1 MSSYVKL
8 YKEKLK
14 EEKMHTDSGRVIEEN
29 KVGVNFALLSDWDSI
44 DKDKQKLPQVS
55 TNSNIVY
62 GSVVPN
68 VIKFESPTQETK
80 LNVVPIQSGFN
91 AKTISNKTSSHN
103 VISSINNNTLSLVNK
118 FSSRPPEI
126 SNNVQSTV
134 NKEKEIKE
142 LNSLRAENTAQIN
155 PINYYE
161 NYHQVNASN
170 NIQQVENNNNKE
182 NDVNSNNIVSSNRAN
197 NSFKKDDNDNELHCS
212 IHDDSLNI
220 TQQQMED
227 LNNEVNVLYKEMK
240 DNYKKSNYTKKKQA
254 KNLQPSTKA
263 QNKKAKLEPLLIKQK
278 EIIQKTKRNPS
289 PIMAINNNY
298 QNVNVIQNPTQLP
311 NQIPPYPIQMNP
323 YPYPY
328 QIPVQYPYQMPQ
340 QFYPMMMYNNNMMN
354 NQQMSP
360 INNQIEQKKPK
371 REIKYKPKGL
381 KEYKEKYEN
390 KSNNYYNLN
399 KLPAGLGPNIG
410 TKDWEEKHQRA
421 LKMKEYSKMIDKEK
435 ELQKINQIKNN
446 TIEDV
451 PREMKEMLNDSL
463 DEDITDKR
471 TISTKNYKRVSVPR
485 RKIETHHSSK
495 TNPKSKVYT
504 TYKPKEVKLP
514 PIPKSGMSKPKKK
527 EIHKEDEMTKQ
538 FMEEKNPELENLL
551 LNHNV
556 YKSKVDKIKEH
567 LYKL

>member
-1 MSSYVKL
+1 M
-8 YKEKLK
+8 
-14 EEKMHTDSGRVIEEN
+14 
-29 KVGVNFALLSDWDSI
+29 
-44 DKDKQKLPQVS
+44 
-55 TNSNIVY
+55 
-62 GSVVPN
+62 
-68 VIKFESPTQETK
+68 
-80 LNVVPIQSGFN
+80 
-91 AKTISNKTSSHN
+91 
-103 VISSINNNTLSLVNK
+103 
-118 FSSRPPEI
+118 
-126 SNNVQSTV
+126 
-134 NKEKEIKE
+134 
-142 LNSLRAENTAQIN
+142 
-155 PINYYE
+155 
-161 NYHQVNASN
+161 
-170 NIQQVENNNNKE
+170 
-182 NDVNSNNIVSSNRAN
+182 
-197 NSFKKDDNDNELHCS
+197 
-212 IHDDSLNI
+212 
-220 TQQQMED
+220 
-227 LNNEVNVLYKEMK
+227 
-240 DNYKKSNYTKKKQA
+240 
-254 KNLQPSTKA
+254 
-263 QNKKAKLEPLLIKQK
+263 
-278 EIIQKTKRNPS
+278 
-289 PIMAINNNY
+289 
-298 QNVNVIQNPTQLP
+298 
-311 NQIPPYPIQMNP
+311 
-323 YPYPY
+323 
-328 QIPVQYPYQMPQ
+328 
-340 QFYPMMMYNNNMMN
+340 
-354 NQQMSP
+354 
-360 INNQIEQKKPK
+360 
-371 REIKYKPKGL
+371 
-381 KEYKEKYEN
+381 
-390 KSNNYYNLN
+390 N